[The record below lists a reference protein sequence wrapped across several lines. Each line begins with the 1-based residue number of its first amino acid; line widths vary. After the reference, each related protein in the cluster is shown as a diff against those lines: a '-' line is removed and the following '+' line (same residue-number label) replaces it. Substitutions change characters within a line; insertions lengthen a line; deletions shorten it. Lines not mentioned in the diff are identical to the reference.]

1 MRRLLAS
8 SEEALAEERISI
20 AGGRDRDE
28 ITATLHAVASHAR
41 AAARAR
47 AAANMG
53 KKRRTRDGAKAM
65 DDDAFAGEDAKPT
78 KGPMPRI
85 KPRITKLSRKQKLR
99 KALKQERGERS
110 ADRAVV
116 STSRKTSKA
125 DRKANAKALW

>member
-1 MRRLLAS
+1 MLS
-8 SEEALAEERISI
+8 
-20 AGGRDRDE
+20 DE
-28 ITATLHAVASHAR
+28 IATRSAHTLHAAASHAR
-41 AAARAR
+41 AAVRAR
-47 AAANMG
+47 AAATMG

-65 DDDAFAGEDAKPT
+65 DDDAFAGEDAKPA

>member
-1 MRRLLAS
+1 
-8 SEEALAEERISI
+8 
-20 AGGRDRDE
+20 
-28 ITATLHAVASHAR
+28 
-41 AAARAR
+41 
-47 AAANMG
+47 MG

-65 DDDAFAGEDAKPT
+65 DDDAFAGEDAKPA

-125 DRKANAKALW
+125 DRKANAKALGGKSEHAAHLSAPALRGGR

>member
-1 MRRLLAS
+1 MGLDQRRSAAS
-8 SEEALAEERISI
+8 VGLQRVGQEARTHVPEQADR
-20 AGGRDRDE
+20 GRR
-28 ITATLHAVASHAR
+28 VR
-41 AAARAR
+41 AARAR